1 MDNNDSNNQ
10 KPQFDPA
17 GETKQK
23 FIFLAVAVVAIVI
36 LKVVLGF

>member
-1 MDNNDSNNQ
+1 MDNNDSNEQ
-10 KPQFDPA
+10 RPQFDPA

-23 FIFLAVAVVAIVI
+23 FIFLVLAVIAIVI